1 MVTRGRRD
9 ALKKIHGGKER
20 RRYKAMTIMAVESA
34 ADVRHRGR
42 RGAGGGNLIIL
53 RAFSLATF
61 KQLQRIFS
69 ARPSRCLYPLP
80 PCSGSPSYGAKRED
94 NPPGLSG
101 YFEREGR
108 EGRKISFSSFFFRSL
123 EKKMEKDSSP
133 SLSRRDRIGLFKGAL
148 SIPTSNR
155 LVSPLVGEGLQG
167 GEHCGD

>member
-1 MVTRGRRD
+1 MFAT
-9 ALKKIHGGKER
+9 E
-20 RRYKAMTIMAVESA
+20 
-34 ADVRHRGR
+34 
-42 RGAGGGNLIIL
+42 GGGGREAGIL
-53 RAFSLATF
+53 SSCERFHSPLLNNCSEFS
-61 KQLQRIFS
+61 QLGLRGVS
-69 ARPSRCLYPLP
+69 TPLP
-80 PCSGSPSYGAKRED
+80 SPPSYGAKRED

-108 EGRKISFSSFFFRSL
+108 EGRKISFSSFFFSL